1 MTEPLSRRSA
11 LALGGIGAALVIAG
25 GTGIVWT
32 VATIGSS
39 APLRSG
45 KELTQ
50 PTPLRSIDGLLNVAL
65 VAGPSTMMIGGT
77 AVKAMTYNGA
87 LPGPTLIVRAGD
99 TLAISLRNQLGAPT
113 NLHTHGLHVSP
124 DGSSDNVFRRI
135 DSGGSAEYRYEIP
148 QNHPPGVFWYHPHHH
163 GMAADQVFGGLYGTI
178 IVEST

>member
-87 LPGPTLIVRAGD
+87 LPGPTLIVRAG
-99 TLAISLRNQLGAPT
+99 TPT
-113 NLHTHGLHVSP
+113 DSTSRRTDRATMSS
-124 DGSSDNVFRRI
+124 DGSIPAAPQSTDTRSRRTIHPGSSGTTRTTMGWRQTRFSAACTAPSSWKTRPPFRRPA
-135 DSGGSAEYRYEIP
+135 SGCSSSR
-148 QNHPPGVFWYHPHHH
+148 
-163 GMAADQVFGGLYGTI
+163 T
-178 IVEST
+178 